1 MSSSKNNEQL
11 TDAVVRAALASDKGA
26 TAKLSSWSSESMAS
40 LADGATSDIQRLQVT
55 YLDAGG
61 HEHSVSYV
69 AKLLRTS
76 KEFYNMIHAKECSFY
91 ADVVPAVNAV
101 LRDIGHGELSVPKC
115 LFQCTEGGREVVV
128 LENMKALGYEMRDKS
143 EGIDAAHTV
152 LVLKE
157 LAKLHAASVLLQ
169 EKSPQEDLRDRF
181 VCLQK
186 EWTKEF
192 NVGCNF
198 EQFIGSYLER
208 SVAMFEKIGG
218 CNTVV
223 DWIKKIKPRA
233 VQMFNEQIEQTPPF
247 DAICHADPYINN
259 FLFKYDEAR
268 NPIDVKLFDFQG
280 CRKSSVANDLQHLF
294 NMNLTGPVRR
304 PNLDYFLRTY
314 YASFAEILEAGGSKA
329 PFTLEELT
337 KEYQDKGFYGLLYC
351 LLWIPNMVRRPEDSI
366 DIIERSDD
374 AVDAETRNV
383 LRMVDSNPLLK
394 PRMLSIVEEWTE
406 RGVIS

>member
-1 MSSSKNNEQL
+1 MSSSKGEQL
-11 TDAVVRAALASDKGA
+11 TDAVVRAVLASDKGP
-26 TAKLSSWSSESMAS
+26 TVKLSSWTSESMAS

-55 YLDAGG
+55 YLDADG
-61 HEHSVSYV
+61 HEHGVSYA
-69 AKLLRTS
+69 AKLLRS
-76 KEFYNMIHAKECSFY
+76 REGFYNMIHAKECSFY
-91 ADVVPAVNAV
+91 SDVVPAVNAV
-101 LRDIGHGELSVPKC
+101 LRGVGYDELSVPRC
-115 LFQCTEGGREVVV
+115 LFQSTERGREVVV
-128 LENMKALGYEMRDKS
+128 LENLRDLGYEMRDKA

-169 EKSPQEDLRDRF
+169 EKSPQEDLVDRF
-181 VCLQK
+181 ACLQK

-218 CNTVV
+218 CSTVV
-223 DWIKKIKPRA
+223 EWIKRIKPKA
-233 VQMFNEQIEQTPPF
+233 MQMYNEQIKQTPPF
-247 DAICHADPYINN
+247 TAICHADPYINN
-259 FLFKYDEAR
+259 FFFKYDEAR

-314 YASFAEILEAGGSKA
+314 YASFAGILEAGGSRA
-329 PFTLEELT
+329 PFTLDELA

-351 LLWIPNMVRRPEDSI
+351 LLWIPNMVRRPEDTV
-366 DIIERSDD
+366 DIIERSEE
-374 AVDAETRNV
+374 AVDVETRNV
-383 LRMVDSNPLLK
+383 LRMVDANPLLK
-394 PRMLSIVEEWTE
+394 PRILSIVEEWTE
-406 RGVIS
+406 RGVIA

>member
-1 MSSSKNNEQL
+1 MSSSKNKKQL

-128 LENMKALGYEMRDKS
+128 LENMKALGYEMREKS

-259 FLFKYDEAR
+259 FLFK
-268 NPIDVKLFDFQG
+268 
-280 CRKSSVANDLQHLF
+280 
-294 NMNLTGPVRR
+294 
-304 PNLDYFLRTY
+304 
-314 YASFAEILEAGGSKA
+314 
-329 PFTLEELT
+329 
-337 KEYQDKGFYGLLYC
+337 
-351 LLWIPNMVRRPEDSI
+351 
-366 DIIERSDD
+366 
-374 AVDAETRNV
+374 
-383 LRMVDSNPLLK
+383 
-394 PRMLSIVEEWTE
+394 
-406 RGVIS
+406 